1 MKVQD
6 QHQIKPETQS
16 LQTCVSGSALISE
29 CDLSIRTKKLFENAG
44 LKTVEDILQQKLC
57 NLLKYRGFGKQ
68 SLSEIRCFVIKHNL
82 SFDND

>member
-1 MKVQD
+1 MEKQT
-6 QHQIKPETQS
+6 QKPQ
-16 LQTCVSGSALISE
+16 LPQNAVSGSTLISE

-68 SLSEIRCFVIKHNL
+68 SLSEIRGFVIKHNL